1 MEDGDS
7 VAALPNIDEV
17 LTELHLTELTMD
29 LIHLSR
35 PFYVESIVVVRN
47 VRRIPLKVTE
57 TDDPIEQAHLASSYD
72 GLKHFVP
79 VITLLQLKD

>member
-7 VAALPNIDEV
+7 VASLPNIDEV
-17 LTELHLTELTMD
+17 LTVLHLTQLTMD
-29 LIHLSR
+29 LLHLSR
-35 PFYVESIVVVRN
+35 PFYVESIVVV
-47 VRRIPLKVTE
+47 PLKVTE

-79 VITLLQLKD
+79 VDI